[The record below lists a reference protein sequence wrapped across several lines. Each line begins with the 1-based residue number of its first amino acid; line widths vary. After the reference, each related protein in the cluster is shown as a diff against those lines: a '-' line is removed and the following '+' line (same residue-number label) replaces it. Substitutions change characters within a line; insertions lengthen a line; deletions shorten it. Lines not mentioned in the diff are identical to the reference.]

1 MVKHYP
7 AQGDFAWTANAL
19 AASHMGEVAAEKW
32 ASRVRNVT
40 GLKCHAQK
48 CDEVVQDRDLV
59 YPLSRGEL

>member
-1 MVKHYP
+1 
-7 AQGDFAWTANAL
+7 
-19 AASHMGEVAAEKW
+19 MGEVAAEKW